1 MSAQIVL
8 LALFAL
14 GAIIAYPK
22 AVFHFVLV
30 WLVIALL
37 LLRYVA
43 VFAPVRGSTP
53 HEFASGSVHATLTGL
68 RESDGLSTG

>member
-37 LLRYVA
+37 RY
-43 VFAPVRGSTP
+43 FW
-53 HEFASGSVHATLTGL
+53 
-68 RESDGLSTG
+68 